1 MIDNDETRVAPAIS
15 QLRKVLFVDEPF
27 AEALTLR
34 EKRSQYIWELL
45 YRNFDADLLLLKNQ
59 SYINHPVATHKGY
72 DKLYSLSLDAS
83 SELYPESYHI
93 LAEGQ
98 TERFANILDS
108 KRFELIVFAGFGCL
122 PLLRVAQKILPK
134 CRFVMD
140 VDSYPLPRLEAQWKA
155 NKRMDSVS
163 ILWAYTKQLVWD
175 KLLLRRG
182 VRFFFHNPEEA
193 RLICQAQKLSD
204 DDCLTFQLPIE
215 PLDSELQPTEIADNY
230 ILFGA
235 QQPSESNME
244 AARFLVSEIYPRISK
259 KLNEKDIK
267 LILCG
272 NKHLADLCGGRILH
286 YNTDSQ
292 IADEEQVARYSFP
305 QLAQK
310 AVMVLL
316 PLFKTDTEDR
326 IAHCASAGKALI
338 CSNNAIASWKI
349 PENCYLAGDSPDEL
363 ARHILKLLQHPREAV
378 VLADNLRQYYLDNF
392 REDGINKAVLDKL
405 RYWIGDYDQ

>member
-1 MIDNDETRVAPAIS
+1 MIDNNETRVVPPIS

-27 AEALTLR
+27 AEALNLR
-34 EKRSQYIWELL
+34 HKRSQYIWELL
-45 YRNFDADLLLLKNQ
+45 CSNFDADLLLLKSQ

-72 DKLYSLSLDAS
+72 DKLYSLSLAAS

-98 TERFANILDS
+98 TERFANMLDS
-108 KRFELIVFAGFGCL
+108 KRFELIVFAGFACL
-122 PLLRVAQKILPK
+122 PLVRVAQKILPN
-134 CRFVMD
+134 CRFVID
-140 VDSYPLPRLEAQWKA
+140 VDSYPLPRLEAKWKA
-155 NKRMDSVS
+155 NKRIDSVS
-163 ILWAYTKQLVWD
+163 FLWAYTKQLIWD
-175 KLLLRRG
+175 KLLLKRG

-204 DDCLTFQLPIE
+204 DDCLTFQLPME
-215 PLDSELQPTEIADNY
+215 PLDREQPPTEIVDSY

-244 AARFLVSEIYPRISK
+244 AARFLVSEIYPRISR

-272 NKHLADLCGGRILH
+272 CKHLADLCGGRILH
-286 YNTDSQ
+286 FSTDSQ
-292 IADEEQVARYSFP
+292 TADEEQVTRYTFP

-316 PLFKTDTEDR
+316 PLFQTDTEDR
-326 IAHCASAGKALI
+326 IAQCASAGRALV
-338 CSNNAIASWKI
+338 CTNKAIASWKI

-363 ARHILKLLQHPREAV
+363 AKHVLKLLQHPREAD

-392 REDGINKAVLDKL
+392 SEDGINKAVLDKI